1 MLIYQSNLVNFTI
14 NYIFREEV
22 YFNIIYVMHKGEQ
35 QVKWNAEGL
44 PAGIYYYRIQTGTQV
59 GSGKMILMNIHNND

>member
-1 MLIYQSNLVNFTI
+1 LIYQSNLVNFTI

-22 YFNIIYVMHKGEQ
+22 HFSILSVMHKGEQ
-35 QVKWNAEGL
+35 QIKWNAEGF
-44 PAGIYYYRIQTGTQV
+44 PAGIYYYRIHTGTQV